1 MSYRSIAFQEL
12 IVVLHFTPDAYNH
25 LKGKSIDKKASFVI
39 KPTRGFGLR
48 QLIVRRYSIDLIRHF
63 YLNTHYLLFQ
73 VEYSNAN
80 FVFNRK
86 SVTLSSNV
94 IALKPQ
100 YFLLIRFLSCNRTV
114 WSRKVYI
121 NRTNQSQLKLH
132 FKWTSNKL
140 QCNHH
145 GNDNEV
151 SEAEILNKITKWR
164 YRGRPILLITLM
176 VTDWLWLI
184 DFSVTYYFL

>member
-1 MSYRSIAFQEL
+1 MSYRSNTFQEL
-12 IVVLHFTPDAYNH
+12 KVFLYFTPDAYN
-25 LKGKSIDKKASFVI
+25 LQGKSFDKKTTFEI
-39 KPTRGFGLR
+39 KPNTGLSSR
-48 QLIVRRYSIDLIRHF
+48 QLIIRSAKIQHRSNQAF
-63 YLNTHYLLFQ
+63 LFKYQ
-73 VEYSNAN
+73 LPFIPSRVSECNQCD

-86 SVTLSSNV
+86 SVAPSSNV
-94 IALKPQ
+94 IGLKTQ

-164 YRGRPILLITLM
+164 YRGRTILLITPM
-176 VTDWLWLI
+176 VIYRLL
-184 DFSVTYYFL
+184 VTHWF

>member
-1 MSYRSIAFQEL
+1 MC
-12 IVVLHFTPDAYNH
+12 
-25 LKGKSIDKKASFVI
+25 
-39 KPTRGFGLR
+39 
-48 QLIVRRYSIDLIRHF
+48 IRD
-63 YLNTHYLLFQ
+63 
-73 VEYSNAN
+73 S
-80 FVFNRK
+80 
-86 SVTLSSNV
+86 
-94 IALKPQ
+94 
-100 YFLLIRFLSCNRTV
+100 NRTV

-176 VTDWLWLI
+176 VTTDCDSLI
-184 DFSVTYYFL
+184 LALLIIFFCIFPFFSFFSSFISFTEQVFKTIMNANTYKFNSDISKEALKPSTLH